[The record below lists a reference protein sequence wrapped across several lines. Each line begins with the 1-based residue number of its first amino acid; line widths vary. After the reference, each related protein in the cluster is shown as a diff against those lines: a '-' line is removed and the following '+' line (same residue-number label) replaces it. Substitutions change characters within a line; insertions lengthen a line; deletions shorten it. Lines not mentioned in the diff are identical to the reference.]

1 MEKTKSR
8 GGLEMSDSALDRST
22 ILKQIE
28 TILVVQEKVSEY
40 VHNRLCLKCEAPT
53 DDTWE
58 DRRKEAFKRVRGL
71 IDKYA
76 FSKQLPRNDLGIMAQ
91 SIVSYLLN
99 IQHTFL
105 RVLVMIDMIHDEAFN
120 EIFRDSMTTIS
131 SKVHEMMIELKNM
144 VNQRIDNL
152 EESHKTLET
161 LIRLEREID
170 EDNIVICRQISVAT
184 QGDSDFVCY
193 MMRKIVAEL
202 EHISDYAKECAEI
215 VAEI

>member
-1 MEKTKSR
+1 
-8 GGLEMSDSALDRST
+8 MSDSVLDRNT

-28 TILVVQEKVSEY
+28 AILAVQEKVSEY
-40 VHNRLCLKCEAPT
+40 VHYRLCLKCDVPIDE
-53 DDTWE
+53 TWE
-58 DRRKEAFKRVRGL
+58 ERRKEAFKHVRGL

-91 SIVSYLLN
+91 SIVSHLLN

-120 EIFRDSMTTIS
+120 EIYRNSMTTIS
-131 SKVHEMMIELKNM
+131 SKVHDMMTELKNM

-152 EESHKTLET
+152 EESHRTLEV

-184 QGDSDFVCY
+184 HGDSDFVCY